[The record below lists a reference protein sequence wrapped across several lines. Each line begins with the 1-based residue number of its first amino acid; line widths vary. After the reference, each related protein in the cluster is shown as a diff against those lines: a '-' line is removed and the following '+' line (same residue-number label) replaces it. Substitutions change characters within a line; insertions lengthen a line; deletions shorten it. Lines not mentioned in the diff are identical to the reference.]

1 MAKKRKNEERL
12 NEVRNELFDDVI
24 IDTET
29 VPDTDRDENAEF
41 EERVRRIMA
50 RYEAQVRKSLG
61 RGIRPLHEIEAEVQ
75 RIGDDMTET
84 LTDEIIRE
92 AGTGQQGSRLLCA
105 CGETAKY
112 KGLHLRH
119 LVTLHGR
126 IPILRAYYHCSW
138 CQAGFCPL
146 DDQLRLGQN
155 GCSRRVQADIA
166 RLCSYLPF
174 ALATQELEALRGVK
188 LSATTVQNTAK
199 QVGNRLGQEWNAR
212 HEQAQAGQSLYSGR
226 PVARLYGSMDGVKAH
241 VGGRWRDIKLGVF
254 YQRNLLGR
262 VTDTLFYGSL
272 QTSSEFGP
280 RLRTLGILCGLETC
294 SDLEIVADG
303 AEWIWNETQTHFPK
317 SVQVLDFYHLSE
329 HLWDVSDARFGK
341 ESEAGRE
348 WMATQKGRLLRD
360 EARLVTADI
369 IAWEPRSQGKKEI
382 RRKAICYMQTH
393 QDRTAYKTLRDA
405 GYHIGSGVM
414 ECGCKRVVKSRLGG
428 AGMRWEEAGALA
440 VLPLSAHWRSV
451 PSGDFLAYTN

>member
-1 MAKKRKNEERL
+1 MAKKKENNVEQIDPIAIDA
-12 NEVRNELFDDVI
+12 EVTQEAD
-24 IDTET
+24 
-29 VPDTDRDENAEF
+29 F

-50 RYEAQVRKSLG
+50 RYEVQVRKSLK

-75 RIGDDMTET
+75 QIGDDVTET

-92 AGTGQQGSRLLCA
+92 AGTGQHGSRLRCG
-105 CGETAKY
+105 CGEMAKY
-112 KGLHLRH
+112 KGMHLRH

-138 CQAGFCPL
+138 CRAGFCPL
-146 DDQLRLGQN
+146 DDLLSIGKN

-174 ALATQELEALRGVK
+174 SLATQELKALRGVK

-212 HEQAQAGQSLYSGR
+212 HEQAQRGQNLYCGR
-226 PVARLYGSMDGVKAH
+226 PVERLYGSMDGVKAH

-254 YQRNLLGR
+254 YQRDLRGYVR
-262 VTDTLFYGSL
+262 DTVFYGSL
-272 QTSSEFGP
+272 QTSSAFGP
-280 RLRTLGILCGLETC
+280 RLRTLSVLCGAQTC
-294 SDLEIVADG
+294 SDVEIVADG
-303 AEWIWNETQTHFPK
+303 AEWIWNETQTHFPH
-317 SVQVLDFYHLSE
+317 SVQVLDFYHLCE
-329 HLWDVSDARFGK
+329 HLWVVSEARLGK

-348 WMATQKGRLLRD
+348 WMGVQKGRLLRD
-360 EARLVTADI
+360 EASLVIADI
-369 IAWEPRSQGKKEI
+369 IAWQPRSQEKKEI
-382 RRKAICYMQTH
+382 RRRAICYLQTH
-393 QDRTAYKTLRDA
+393 QDRIQYKTLRDA

-440 VLPLSAHWRSV
+440 VLPLSAHWRST
-451 PSGDFLAYTN
+451 PNGDFLAYTN